1 MIITIGRQHGSNGH
15 EIARALAAETG
26 LPCYDKEIVDHAAA
40 SSDFSKEIFDS
51 YDEKRVSPYVIS
63 TPHYMGG
70 MHEGFRLN
78 MQVATAQ
85 FDAIRSLA
93 NQGSG
98 IFVGRC
104 ADYVLR
110 KRPDV
115 LKVFIMADAPFRT
128 NELMKRKNI
137 TEEQAKKLLKEV
149 DKDRGSYYKY
159 YTDQVWGEAE
169 NYDLCIDSSRIGI
182 AGSVQVIKAYMEALE
197 AYGFQ
202 K

>member
-15 EIARALAAETG
+15 EIARALAAKTG
-26 LPCYDKEIVDHAAA
+26 YPCYDKEIVDHAANI
-40 SSDFSKEIFDS
+40 SDFSKEIFDS
-51 YDEKRVSPYVIS
+51 YDEKRVSPYVFQ

-78 MQVATAQ
+78 MQVAAAQ
-85 FDAIRSLA
+85 FDAIRALA
-93 NQGSG
+93 DKGDG

-110 KRPDV
+110 NRPGV

-128 NELMKRKNI
+128 ATLMERKNI
-137 TEEQAKKLLKEV
+137 SEEQAKKLLKEV

-182 AGSVQVIKAYMEALE
+182 EGSVAVIKAYIDAIE
-197 AYGFQ
+197 